1 MRYAK
6 MPDSSENSDD
16 SGNSGS
22 DGESESNHSA
32 SSASESD
39 SASDSE
45 EEKQRDQQLAVLQEQ
60 LKIMQKQILDL
71 QNAKNNSHSRKE
83 RRKKKKAVK
92 PRRERLDRGAKNDHA
107 KDDKTFDGQL
117 GVAGPSGLSAPGGGG
132 GQFPQGSF
140 MPNDISMIGGNMAAG
155 KFSLCSLLT

>member
-16 SGNSGS
+16 SGSGS
-22 DGESESNHSA
+22 EGESESNHSA
-32 SSASESD
+32 SSGSESD

-45 EEKQRDQQLAVLQEQ
+45 EEKAREQQLAVLQEQ

-92 PRRERLDRGAKNDHA
+92 PRRERLERGAKNDHA
-107 KDDKTFDGQL
+107 KDEKNFDGQL
-117 GVAGPSGLSAPGGGG
+117 GVAGPSGLSAPVAG
-132 GQFPQGSF
+132 GQFPQGGF
-140 MPNDISMIGGNMAAG
+140 MPNDISMIGGTLAAG
-155 KFSLCSLLT
+155 KFYLLLS